1 MCAQQTTA
9 QQAEQ
14 HGANS
19 QPRQGSSAGDS
30 KASKKTK
37 KNSAPTAVPNKA
49 ATPQAPKANMAAP
62 RPKAGAV
69 DANAQQR
76 AIEMYRLMKERKKL
90 QDKQQRPPPA
100 RR

>member
-1 MCAQQTTA
+1 MQQ
-9 QQAEQ
+9 
-14 HGANS
+14 
-19 QPRQGSSAGDS
+19 RQGDS
-30 KASKKTK
+30 KASKTTK
-37 KNSAPTAVPNKA
+37 KNSAPLVPDNPA
-49 ATPQAPKANMAAP
+49 IAQAPKAKMTAP

-76 AIEMYRLMKERKKL
+76 AIEMYRLMKERKKM